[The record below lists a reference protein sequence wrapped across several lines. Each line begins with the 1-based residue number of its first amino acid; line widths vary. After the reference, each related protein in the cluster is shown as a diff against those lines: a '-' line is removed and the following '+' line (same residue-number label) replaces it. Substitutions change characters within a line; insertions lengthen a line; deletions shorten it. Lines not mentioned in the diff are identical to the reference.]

1 MAKTSKAKQAV
12 FNAMLALLKTNGFD
26 DITVTEIIEKASISR
41 TTFYR
46 MFEDK
51 YDLLDKF
58 TFAMLEKF
66 VGYDDLPKNKWRL
79 FCVDFLNQAS
89 KSLSLKK
96 FFISS
101 GNQFFMTYK
110 RFFYN
115 LLNHRVQRCGLDC
128 NAIKE
133 DELSVLSAILVTEYC
148 DWFSKGCDK
157 SADEIIDHTLSFIPS
172 RYIELLELNND

>member
-96 FFISS
+96 FFII
-101 GNQFFMTYK
+101 FF
-110 RFFYN
+110 
-115 LLNHRVQRCGLDC
+115 
-128 NAIKE
+128 IP
-133 DELSVLSAILVTEYC
+133 
-148 DWFSKGCDK
+148 
-157 SADEIIDHTLSFIPS
+157 HTLLIKSIP
-172 RYIELLELNND
+172 YFMLNT